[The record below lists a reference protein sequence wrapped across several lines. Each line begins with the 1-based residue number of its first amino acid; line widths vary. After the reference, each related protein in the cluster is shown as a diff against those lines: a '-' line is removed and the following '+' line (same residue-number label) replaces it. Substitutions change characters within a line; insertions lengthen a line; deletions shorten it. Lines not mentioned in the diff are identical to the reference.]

1 MVQYTYKGDIIMDFD
16 KYKKESPEKYKKIYA
31 WETAIGLQKVDDLTP
46 SEYLYEIAER
56 NINDELSFEE
66 AQNFLNSY
74 YLEKPKDYERTEEA
88 DKVSIRIA
96 ELISSNSFVFS
107 LIEYINIHKQLFE
120 GIYDH
125 AGQIRT
131 YNISKKEWVLNGNSV
146 AYGNSYNLEDLLEY
160 DFKKEKEFKY
170 SNLTKEEF
178 IKHIAEFISN
188 LWQIHAFSEGNTRTT
203 AVFLIKY
210 LNTKGFEINNDLFAK
225 HSWYFRNALVRANYS
240 NFMLGIDEST
250 KYLEMFLEN
259 LLFNTEHILSNKMLH
274 ILYKESSNKQLDLT
288 EIEKKVINIIKENQ
302 NITIEECS
310 IKINKSLRTTKNIFK
325 NLKEKNILKRI
336 GSNKTGYWEV

>member
-1 MVQYTYKGDIIMDFD
+1 MDFE
-16 KYKKESPEKYKKIYA
+16 KYKKESPEKYKKVYA

-46 SEYLYEIAER
+46 SEYLYELAER

-66 AQNFLNSY
+66 AEKFLNSY

-107 LIEYINIHKQLFE
+107 LIEYLNIHKQLFE
-120 GIYDH
+120 DIFDH
-125 AGQIRT
+125 AGQIRN
-131 YNISKKEWVLNGNSV
+131 YNISKKEWVLNGSSV
-146 AYGNSYNLEDLLEY
+146 TYGNAYNLIDLLEY
-160 DFKKEKEFKY
+160 DFKQEKEFKY

-178 IKHIAEFISN
+178 VKHVAKFISN

-210 LNTKGFEINNDLFAK
+210 LNTKGFDINNDLFAK

-240 NFMLGIDEST
+240 NFLLGIDET
-250 KYLEMFLEN
+250 TEYLEKFLEN
-259 LLFNTEHILSNKMLH
+259 LLFNTTHVLSNKMLH
-274 ILYKESSNKQLDLT
+274 ISYKDSVNMHIGLT
-288 EIEKKVINIIKENQ
+288 EIEKEIVNIIKENQ

-310 IKINKSLRTTKNIFK
+310 KKINKSIRTTKNIFK
-325 NLKEKNILKRI
+325 SLKEKNILKRI
-336 GSNKTGYWEV
+336 GSNKTGYWKV

>member
-1 MVQYTYKGDIIMDFD
+1 MDFD
-16 KYKKESPEKYKKIYA
+16 KYKKESPEKYKKVYA

-107 LIEYINIHKQLFE
+107 LIEYINIHKKLFE

-146 AYGNSYNLEDLLEY
+146 AYGNSYNLVDLLEY

>member
-1 MVQYTYKGDIIMDFD
+1 MDFD
-16 KYKKESPEKYKKIYA
+16 KYKKESPEKYKKVYA

-66 AQNFLNSY
+66 AQKFLNSY

-107 LIEYINIHKQLFE
+107 LIEYINIHKQLFK

-146 AYGNSYNLEDLLEY
+146 AYGNSYNLVDLLEY

-240 NFMLGIDEST
+240 NYMLGIDEST

-274 ILYKESSNKQLDLT
+274 ILYKESSNIQLDLT

-310 IKINKSLRTTKNIFK
+310 IMINKSLRTTKNIFK

>member
-1 MVQYTYKGDIIMDFD
+1 MDFE
-16 KYKKESPEKYKKIYA
+16 KYKKESPEKYKKVYA

-66 AQNFLNSY
+66 AEKFLNAY

-120 GIYDH
+120 DIFDH
-125 AGQIRT
+125 AGQIRN

-146 AYGNSYNLEDLLEY
+146 TYGNAYNLISLLEY
-160 DFKKEKEFKY
+160 DFKQEKEFKY

-178 IKHIAEFISN
+178 IKHVAKFISN
-188 LWQIHAFSEGNTRTT
+188 LWQIHAFGEGNTRTT

-210 LNTKGFEINNDLFAK
+210 LNTKGFDINNDLFAK

-240 NFMLGIDEST
+240 NFLLGIDET
-250 KYLEMFLEN
+250 TEYLEKFLEN
-259 LLFNTEHILSNKMLH
+259 LLFNTTHVLSNKMLH
-274 ILYKESSNKQLDLT
+274 ISYKDSVNIHFELT
-288 EIEKKVINIIKENQ
+288 EIEKEIVNIIKDNQ

-310 IKINKSLRTTKNIFK
+310 KKINKSIRTTKNIFK
-325 NLKEKNILKRI
+325 SLKEKNILKRI

>member
-1 MVQYTYKGDIIMDFD
+1 MDFD

-107 LIEYINIHKQLFE
+107 LIEYINIHKKLFE

-178 IKHIAEFISN
+178 IKHIADFISN

>member
-1 MVQYTYKGDIIMDFD
+1 MDFD
-16 KYKKESPEKYKKIYA
+16 KYKKESPEKYKKVYA

-96 ELISSNSFVFS
+96 ELISYNSFVFS

-146 AYGNSYNLEDLLEY
+146 AYGNSYNLVDLLEY

>member
-1 MVQYTYKGDIIMDFD
+1 MDFD
-16 KYKKESPEKYKKIYA
+16 KYKKESPEKYKKVYA

-107 LIEYINIHKQLFE
+107 LIEYINIHKKLFE

-178 IKHIAEFISN
+178 IKHIANFISN

-274 ILYKESSNKQLDLT
+274 ILYKESSNKQLDLS

>member
-1 MVQYTYKGDIIMDFD
+1 MDFD
-16 KYKKESPEKYKKIYA
+16 RYKKESPEKYKKVYA
-31 WETAIGLQKVDDLTP
+31 WETAIGLQKVDDLKP
-46 SEYLYEIAER
+46 SEYLYELAER
-56 NINDELSFEE
+56 NIEDDLSFEE
-66 AQNFLNSY
+66 AHNLLNSY
-74 YLEKPKDYERTEEA
+74 YIEKANDYERTFEA

-107 LIEYINIHKQLFE
+107 LMEYLNIHKQLFD
-120 GIYDH
+120 GIYEH
-125 AGQIRT
+125 AGKIRT

-146 AYGNSYNLEDLLEY
+146 TYGNSYNLINLLEY
-160 DFKKEKEFKY
+160 DFKQEKEFRY
-170 SNLTKEEF
+170 SNLTKHEF
-178 IKHIAEFISN
+178 IKHIAKFISN
-188 LWQIHAFSEGNTRTT
+188 LWQIHAFGEGNTRTT

-274 ILYKESSNKQLDLT
+274 ISYKEPSNKQKDLT
-288 EIEKKVINIIKENQ
+288 EIEKQVINILKENQ

-310 IKINKSLRTTKNIFK
+310 KEINKSFHI
-325 NLKEKNILKRI
+325 
-336 GSNKTGYWEV
+336 

>member
-1 MVQYTYKGDIIMDFD
+1 MDFD
-16 KYKKESPEKYKKIYA
+16 KYKKESPEKYKKVYA

>member
-1 MVQYTYKGDIIMDFD
+1 MDFD
-16 KYKKESPEKYKKIYA
+16 KYKKESPEKYKKVYA

-107 LIEYINIHKQLFE
+107 LIEYINIHKKLFE

-146 AYGNSYNLEDLLEY
+146 AYGNSYNLVDLLEY

-336 GSNKTGYWEV
+336 GSKKTGYWEV

>member
-1 MVQYTYKGDIIMDFD
+1 
-16 KYKKESPEKYKKIYA
+16 
-31 WETAIGLQKVDDLTP
+31 
-46 SEYLYEIAER
+46 
-56 NINDELSFEE
+56 
-66 AQNFLNSY
+66 
-74 YLEKPKDYERTEEA
+74 
-88 DKVSIRIA
+88 
-96 ELISSNSFVFS
+96 
-107 LIEYINIHKQLFE
+107 LFK

-146 AYGNSYNLEDLLEY
+146 AYGNSYNLIDLLEY

-240 NFMLGIDEST
+240 NYMLGIDEST

-274 ILYKESSNKQLDLT
+274 ILYKESSNKQLDIT

-310 IKINKSLRTTKNIFK
+310 IMINKSLRTTKNIFK

>member
-1 MVQYTYKGDIIMDFD
+1 MDFD

>member
-1 MVQYTYKGDIIMDFD
+1 MNFD

-46 SEYLYEIAER
+46 SDYLYEIAER

-74 YLEKPKDYERTEEA
+74 YLGKPKDYERTEEA

-146 AYGNSYNLEDLLEY
+146 AYGNSYNLVDLLEY
-160 DFKKEKEFKY
+160 AFKKEKEFKY

-225 HSWYFRNALVRANYS
+225 HSWYFKNALVRANYS
-240 NFMLGIDEST
+240 NFLLGIDET
-250 KYLEMFLEN
+250 TDYLEMFLEN
-259 LLFNTEHILSNKMLH
+259 LLFNSNHVLSNKKLH
-274 ILYKESSNKQLDLT
+274 VLYKDSCDVFLDLSD
-288 EIEKKVINIIKENQ
+288 IEKEIINLIKDNH

-310 IKINKSLRTTKNIFK
+310 KKINKSIRTTKEFFK
-325 NLKEKNILKRI
+325 KLKEKNII
-336 GSNKTGYWEV
+336 